1 MMSGGMGGGGYY
13 GGGRGGYGGPMRRM
27 NEAGLDQDETGKI
40 YDHRIVMRLLSYF
53 RPYAAIVIIAFVAT
67 MAYTATV
74 VALPL
79 IVATVIDDYIP
90 DNLSGLNWI
99 VGAFVA
105 VAAAQFLASY
115 LNMRLMALAGQNVL
129 RTLRIELFNHIQRL
143 SMSFFDENEVGRI
156 MSRVQNDVRQLQEV
170 LSIFVNS
177 LGQVLSLIGI
187 VGAMM
192 FLNVRLALITLAV
205 VPILFI
211 ALNIW
216 QRFARRSFMRVR
228 TAIAEVNSGLQ
239 ENISGVRVVQ
249 SLNQEQRNIRRFERS
264 NVANLEANLQAS
276 RLSAALLPTVELLT
290 SLGLALVVFFGGYM
304 VFRGTVEAGVLVAFA
319 LYIQRFFEPVRTL
332 TQEYGSLQRAMVSG
346 ERIFEILDLAPDVV
360 EREDAPDLPP
370 LKGNIAYQGVSF
382 HYHDGE
388 PVLHGVNLDIAPGQT
403 VALVGPT
410 GAGKTTMISLLL
422 RLYDVTEGRIAIDGI
437 DIRDIALDSLYRQVS
452 VVPQEPYLFSG
463 LTITDNIRYNRPD
476 VSSEQIAAAAKAV
489 GAHEFIMK
497 LERGYN
503 TPLQE
508 RGGNLSIGQR
518 QLISFARAI
527 VGEPRI
533 LILDEATANIDTN
546 SEMQIQRALTEM
558 LEHRT
563 AVVIAH
569 RLSTIRNADVIVVLD
584 GGEIV
589 EQGSHDELMALN
601 GMYARLQSFDGP
613 AQERPRQ
620 PHHPDQLR
628 RRAVPTERRGGRPG
642 GPAMRPPMRGGRP
655 GGPAMRPPMRGDGPG
670 GPAMRPPMRGDGP
683 GGPAMRPPMRG
694 DGPGGPAMRPPMRGD
709 GPGGPAMR
717 RPG

>member
-53 RPYAAIVIIAFVAT
+53 RPYATIVIIAFVAT

-79 IVATVIDDYIP
+79 IVAVVIDDYIP
-90 DNLSGLNWI
+90 DDLAGLNWI
-99 VGAFVA
+99 VGVFVA
-105 VAAAQFLASY
+105 VAAVQFLASY

-170 LSIFVNS
+170 LPIFVNS
-177 LGQVLSLIGI
+177 LGQVMSLIGI

-192 FLNVRLALITLAV
+192 FLNVRLALITLSV

-276 RLSAALLPTVELLT
+276 RLSSALLPTVEILT

-304 VFRGTVEAGVLVAFA
+304 VFGGSVEAGVLVAFA

-360 EREDAPDLPP
+360 EREDAPDLPL
-370 LKGNIAYQGVSF
+370 LKGSIAYQDVSF
-382 HYHDGE
+382 RYHDDE
-388 PVLHGVNLDIAPGQT
+388 PVLHGVNLDITPGQT
-403 VALVGPT
+403 VAFVGPT

-422 RLYDVTEGRIAIDGI
+422 RLYDVTEGRIAIDGV

-463 LTITDNIRYNRPD
+463 LTIADNIRYNRSD
-476 VSSEQIAAAAKAV
+476 VSNEQIAAAAKAV

-497 LERGYN
+497 LERGYD

-518 QLISFARAI
+518 QLISFARAV

-584 GGEIV
+584 GGKIV

-601 GMYARLQSFDGP
+601 GMYAKLQSFDGP
-613 AQERPRQ
+613 TQERPHQ
-620 PHHPDQLR
+620 PHPDQLR
-628 RRAVPTERRGGRPG
+628 RRAAQWAQRGGRPG
-642 GPAMRPPMRGGRP
+642 S
-655 GGPAMRPPMRGDGPG
+655 GGPGMRPPMRGDGPG
-670 GPAMRPPMRGDGP
+670 SGGPGMRPPMRGDGP
-683 GGPAMRPPMRG
+683 G
-694 DGPGGPAMRPPMRGD
+694 PGGPG
-709 GPGGPAMR
+709 MR
-717 RPG
+717 RPE

>member
-1 MMSGGMGGGGYY
+1 MMSGGMGGGYY

-79 IVATVIDDYIP
+79 IVATVIDDYIRAG
-90 DNLSGLNWI
+90 DLSGLNWI

-156 MSRVQNDVRQLQEV
+156 MSRVQNDVRQLQEAMA
-170 LSIFVNS
+170 IFVNS

-360 EREDAPDLPP
+360 EQEDAPDLPP

-463 LTITDNIRYNRPD
+463 LTITDNIRYNRAD

-497 LERGYN
+497 LERGYD

-628 RRAVPTERRGGRPG
+628 RRAAQWAQRGDGPG
-642 GPAMRPPMRGGRP
+642 GPGT
-655 GGPAMRPPMRGDGPG
+655 RPPMRGDGPG
-670 GPAMRPPMRGDGP
+670 GPG
-683 GGPAMRPPMRG
+683 
-694 DGPGGPAMRPPMRGD
+694 
-709 GPGGPAMR
+709 MR
-717 RPG
+717 RPE

>member
-1 MMSGGMGGGGYY
+1 MMSGGMGGGYY

-53 RPYAAIVIIAFVAT
+53 RPYAAIVIISFVAT

-79 IVATVIDDYIP
+79 IVATVIDDYIRAG
-90 DNLSGLNWI
+90 DLSGLNWI

-360 EREDAPDLPP
+360 EQEDAPDLPP
-370 LKGNIAYQGVSF
+370 LKGNISYQGVSF

-546 SEMQIQRALTEM
+546 SEMQIQRALREM

-584 GGEIV
+584 GGKIV

-628 RRAVPTERRGGRPG
+628 RRAAQWAQRGGRPG
-642 GPAMRPPMRGGRP
+642 GPG
-655 GGPAMRPPMRGDGPG
+655 MRPPMRGDGPG
-670 GPAMRPPMRGDGP
+670 GPGT
-683 GGPAMRPPMRG
+683 
-694 DGPGGPAMRPPMRGD
+694 
-709 GPGGPAMR
+709 R
-717 RPG
+717 RPE

>member
-13 GGGRGGYGGPMRRM
+13 GGGRGGYGGSMRRM

-40 YDHRIVMRLLSYF
+40 YDHRIVMRLFSYF
-53 RPYAAIVIIAFVAT
+53 RPYTTIVIIAFVAT

-79 IVATVIDDYIP
+79 IVAVVIDDYIP
-90 DNLSGLNWI
+90 DDLAGLNWI
-99 VGAFVA
+99 VGVFVA
-105 VAAAQFLASY
+105 VAAVQFLASY

-170 LSIFVNS
+170 LPIFVNS
-177 LGQVLSLIGI
+177 LGQVMSLIGI

-192 FLNVRLALITLAV
+192 FLNVRLALITLSV

-276 RLSAALLPTVELLT
+276 RLSSALLPTVEILT

-304 VFRGTVEAGVLVAFA
+304 VFGGSVEAGVLVAFA

-360 EREDAPDLPP
+360 EREDAPDLPL
-370 LKGNIAYQGVSF
+370 LKGSIAYQDVSF
-382 HYHDGE
+382 HYHDDE

-403 VALVGPT
+403 VAFVGPT

-422 RLYDVTEGRIAIDGI
+422 RLYDVTEGRIAIDGV

-463 LTITDNIRYNRPD
+463 LTIADNIRYNRAD
-476 VSSEQIAAAAKAV
+476 VSNEQIAAAAKAV

-497 LERGYN
+497 LERGYD

-518 QLISFARAI
+518 QLISFARAV

-584 GGEIV
+584 GGKIV

-613 AQERPRQ
+613 TQEQ
-620 PHHPDQLR
+620 PTQPHPDQLR
-628 RRAVPTERRGGRPG
+628 RRAAQWAQRGSRPG
-642 GPAMRPPMRGGRP
+642 S
-655 GGPAMRPPMRGDGPG
+655 GGPGMRPPMRGDGPG
-670 GPAMRPPMRGDGP
+670 P
-683 GGPAMRPPMRG
+683 GGPG
-694 DGPGGPAMRPPMRGD
+694 
-709 GPGGPAMR
+709 MR
-717 RPG
+717 RPE

>member
-79 IVATVIDDYIP
+79 IVATVIDDYIRAG
-90 DNLSGLNWI
+90 DISGLNWI

-463 LTITDNIRYNRPD
+463 LTIADNIRYNRAD

-497 LERGYN
+497 LDRGYD

-546 SEMQIQRALTEM
+546 SEMQIQRALREM

-584 GGEIV
+584 GGKIV

-628 RRAVPTERRGGRPG
+628 RRA
-642 GPAMRPPMRGGRP
+642 AQWAQRGGRP

-670 GPAMRPPMRGDGP
+670 GPGTCPPMRGDGP
-683 GGPAMRPPMRG
+683 GGPG
-694 DGPGGPAMRPPMRGD
+694 T
-709 GPGGPAMR
+709 R
-717 RPG
+717 RPE

>member
-53 RPYAAIVIIAFVAT
+53 RPYATIVIIAFVAT

-79 IVATVIDDYIP
+79 IVAMVIDDYIP

-99 VGAFVA
+99 VGVFVA
-105 VAAAQFLASY
+105 VAAAQFIASY

-177 LGQVLSLIGI
+177 LGQVLSLVGI

-192 FLNVRLALITLAV
+192 FLNVRLALITLSV

-211 ALNIW
+211 ALHIW

-276 RLSAALLPTVELLT
+276 RLSAALLPTVEILT

-304 VFRGTVEAGVLVAFA
+304 VFGGSVEAGVLVAFA

-346 ERIFEILDLAPDVV
+346 ERIFEILDLAPDVI

-370 LKGNIAYQGVSF
+370 LKGNIAYQDVSF

-403 VALVGPT
+403 VAFVGPT

-422 RLYDVTEGRIAIDGI
+422 RLYDVTEGRIAIDGV

-463 LTITDNIRYNRPD
+463 LTIADNIRYNRAD
-476 VSSEQIAAAAKAV
+476 VSNEQVAAAAKAV

-497 LERGYN
+497 LERGYD

-518 QLISFARAI
+518 QLISFARAV

-584 GGEIV
+584 GGKIV

-601 GMYARLQSFDGP
+601 GMYARLQSFDSP
-613 AQERPRQ
+613 TQERPHQ
-620 PHHPDQLR
+620 PHPDQLR
-628 RRAVPTERRGGRPG
+628 RRAAQWSQRGGGPGPG
-642 GPAMRPPMRGGRP
+642 GPG
-655 GGPAMRPPMRGDGPG
+655 MRPPMRGDGPG
-670 GPAMRPPMRGDGP
+670 PGGPGMRPPMRGDGP
-683 GGPAMRPPMRG
+683 G
-694 DGPGGPAMRPPMRGD
+694 PGGPG
-709 GPGGPAMR
+709 MR
-717 RPG
+717 RPE

>member
-13 GGGRGGYGGPMRRM
+13 GGGRGGYGGSMRRM

-53 RPYAAIVIIAFVAT
+53 RPYATIVIIAFVAT

-79 IVATVIDDYIP
+79 IVAVVIDDYIP
-90 DNLSGLNWI
+90 DDLAGLNWI
-99 VGAFVA
+99 VGVFVA
-105 VAAAQFLASY
+105 VAAVQFLASY

-170 LSIFVNS
+170 LPIFVNS
-177 LGQVLSLIGI
+177 LGQVMSLIGI

-192 FLNVRLALITLAV
+192 FLNVRLALITLSV

-276 RLSAALLPTVELLT
+276 RLSAALLPTVEILT

-304 VFRGTVEAGVLVAFA
+304 VFGGSVEAGVLVAFA

-360 EREDAPDLPP
+360 EREGAPDLPP
-370 LKGNIAYQGVSF
+370 LKGSIAYQDVSF
-382 HYHDGE
+382 HYHDDE
-388 PVLHGVNLDIAPGQT
+388 PVLYGVNLDIAPGQT
-403 VALVGPT
+403 VAFVGPT

-422 RLYDVTEGRIAIDGI
+422 RLYDVTEGRIAIDGV

-463 LTITDNIRYNRPD
+463 LTIADNIRYNRAD
-476 VSSEQIAAAAKAV
+476 VSNEQIAAAAKAV

-497 LERGYN
+497 LERGYD

-584 GGEIV
+584 GGKIV

-613 AQERPRQ
+613 TQEQ
-620 PHHPDQLR
+620 PTQPHPDQLR
-628 RRAVPTERRGGRPG
+628 RRAAQWAQRGSRPG
-642 GPAMRPPMRGGRP
+642 S
-655 GGPAMRPPMRGDGPG
+655 GGPGMRPPMRGDGPG
-670 GPAMRPPMRGDGP
+670 SGGPGMRPPMRGDGP
-683 GGPAMRPPMRG
+683 GSG
-694 DGPGGPAMRPPMRGD
+694 GPG
-709 GPGGPAMR
+709 MR
-717 RPG
+717 RPE

>member
-13 GGGRGGYGGPMRRM
+13 GGGRGGYGGSMRRM

-53 RPYAAIVIIAFVAT
+53 RPYATIVIIAFVAT

-79 IVATVIDDYIP
+79 IVAVVIDDYIP
-90 DNLSGLNWI
+90 DDLSGLNWI
-99 VGAFVA
+99 VGVFVA
-105 VAAAQFLASY
+105 VAAVQFLASY

-170 LSIFVNS
+170 LPIFVNS
-177 LGQVLSLIGI
+177 LGQVMSLIGI

-192 FLNVRLALITLAV
+192 FLNVRLALITLSV

-211 ALNIW
+211 ALSIW

-276 RLSAALLPTVELLT
+276 RLSSALLPTVEILT

-304 VFRGTVEAGVLVAFA
+304 VFGGSVEAGVLVAFA

-370 LKGNIAYQGVSF
+370 LKGSIAYQDVSF
-382 HYHDGE
+382 HYHDDE

-403 VALVGPT
+403 VAFVGPT

-422 RLYDVTEGRIAIDGI
+422 RLYDVTEGRIAIDGV

-463 LTITDNIRYNRPD
+463 LTIADNIRYNRAD
-476 VSSEQIAAAAKAV
+476 VSNEQIAAAAKAV

-497 LERGYN
+497 LERGYD

-518 QLISFARAI
+518 QLISFARAV

-546 SEMQIQRALTEM
+546 SEMQIQHALTEM

-584 GGEIV
+584 GGKIV
-589 EQGSHDELMALN
+589 EQGSHGELMALN

-613 AQERPRQ
+613 TQEQ
-620 PHHPDQLR
+620 PTQPHPDQLR
-628 RRAVPTERRGGRPG
+628 RRAAQWAQRGSRPG
-642 GPAMRPPMRGGRP
+642 S
-655 GGPAMRPPMRGDGPG
+655 GGPGMRPPMRGDGPG
-670 GPAMRPPMRGDGP
+670 P
-683 GGPAMRPPMRG
+683 GGPG
-694 DGPGGPAMRPPMRGD
+694 
-709 GPGGPAMR
+709 MR
-717 RPG
+717 RPE

>member
-13 GGGRGGYGGPMRRM
+13 GGRGYGGPMRRM
-27 NEAGLDQDETGKI
+27 NEAELDQDEAGKI
-40 YDHRIVMRLLSYF
+40 YDHRIVTRLLSYF
-53 RPYAAIVIIAFVAT
+53 RPYASIVIVAFIAT

-79 IVATVIDDYIP
+79 IVARVIDDYIRP
-90 DNLSGLNWI
+90 GDLSGLNWI
-99 VGAFVA
+99 VGVFVA

-129 RTLRIELFNHIQRL
+129 RTLRVELFNHIQRL
-143 SMSFFDENEVGRI
+143 SMSFFDKNEVGRI

-170 LSIFVNS
+170 LSVFVNS
-177 LGQVLSLIGI
+177 FGQILSLIGI

-192 FLNVRLALITLAV
+192 FLNVQLALITLSV

-211 ALNIW
+211 ALNVW

-249 SLNQEQRNIRRFERS
+249 SLNQEERNIRRFEQS
-264 NVANLEANLQAS
+264 NVANLQANLQAS

-304 VFRGTVEAGVLVAFA
+304 VFGGDVEAGVLVAFA

-346 ERIFEILDLAPDVV
+346 ERIFEILDRTPDVV
-360 EREDAPDLPP
+360 ERDDAPNLPP
-370 LKGNIAYQGVSF
+370 IKGNITYQDVSF
-382 HYHDGE
+382 HYQDGE
-388 PVLHGVNLDIAPGQT
+388 PVLQSVNLDIAAGQT
-403 VALVGPT
+403 VAFVGPT
-410 GAGKTTMISLLL
+410 GAGKTTMVSLLL
-422 RLYDVTEGRIAIDGI
+422 RLYDVTEGRIAIDGV
-437 DIRDIALDSLYRQVS
+437 DVRDIALDSLYYQVS

-463 LTITDNIRYNRPD
+463 STIADNIRYNRAG
-476 VSSEQIAAAAKAV
+476 VSDEQITAAAKAV
-489 GAHEFIMK
+489 GAHEFITK
-497 LERGYN
+497 LERGYD

-508 RGGNLSIGQR
+508 RGGNLSRGQR
-518 QLISFARAI
+518 QLISFARAV
-527 VGEPRI
+527 VGEPRV

-569 RLSTIRNADVIVVLD
+569 RLSTIRNADVIAVLD
-584 GGEIV
+584 GGKIV
-589 EQGSHDELMALN
+589 EQGSHDELTALN
-601 GMYARLQSFDGP
+601 GMYARLQSFDSAGQEHLHQPKPGQLPRRQP
-613 AQERPRQ
+613 AQWSQ
-620 PHHPDQLR
+620 
-628 RRAVPTERRGGRPG
+628 RGGHSPRRPG
-642 GPAMRPPMRGGRP
+642 MRPPMRGP
-655 GGPAMRPPMRGDGPG
+655 E
-670 GPAMRPPMRGDGP
+670 
-683 GGPAMRPPMRG
+683 
-694 DGPGGPAMRPPMRGD
+694 
-709 GPGGPAMR
+709 
-717 RPG
+717 

>member
-53 RPYAAIVIIAFVAT
+53 RPYATIVIIAFVAT

-79 IVATVIDDYIP
+79 IVAVVIDDYIP
-90 DNLSGLNWI
+90 DDLAGLNWI
-99 VGAFVA
+99 VGVFVA
-105 VAAAQFLASY
+105 VAAVQFLASY

-170 LSIFVNS
+170 LPIFVNS
-177 LGQVLSLIGI
+177 LGQVMSLIGI

-192 FLNVRLALITLAV
+192 FLNVRLALITLSV

-211 ALNIW
+211 ALSIW

-276 RLSAALLPTVELLT
+276 RLSSALLPTVEILT

-304 VFRGTVEAGVLVAFA
+304 VFGGSVEAGVLVAFA

-360 EREDAPDLPP
+360 EREDAPDLPL
-370 LKGNIAYQGVSF
+370 LKGSIAYQDVSF
-382 HYHDGE
+382 HYHDDE

-403 VALVGPT
+403 VAFVGPT

-422 RLYDVTEGRIAIDGI
+422 RLYDVTEGRIAIDGV

-463 LTITDNIRYNRPD
+463 LTIADNIRYNRAD
-476 VSSEQIAAAAKAV
+476 VSNEQIAAAAKAV

-497 LERGYN
+497 LERGYD

-518 QLISFARAI
+518 QLISFARAV

-546 SEMQIQRALTEM
+546 SEMQIQHALTEM

-584 GGEIV
+584 GGKIV

-613 AQERPRQ
+613 TQEQ
-620 PHHPDQLR
+620 PTQPHPDQLR
-628 RRAVPTERRGGRPG
+628 RRAAQWAQRGSRPG
-642 GPAMRPPMRGGRP
+642 S
-655 GGPAMRPPMRGDGPG
+655 GGPGMRPPMRGDGPG
-670 GPAMRPPMRGDGP
+670 SGGPGMRPPMRGDGP
-683 GGPAMRPPMRG
+683 G
-694 DGPGGPAMRPPMRGD
+694 PGGPG
-709 GPGGPAMR
+709 MR
-717 RPG
+717 RPE

>member
-79 IVATVIDDYIP
+79 IVATVIDDYIRAG
-90 DNLSGLNWI
+90 DLSGLNWI

-264 NVANLEANLQAS
+264 NVANLEANLHAS

-360 EREDAPDLPP
+360 EQEDAPDLPP
-370 LKGNIAYQGVSF
+370 LKGNIAYQDVSF

-388 PVLHGVNLDIAPGQT
+388 PVLHGVNLDIAPGHT

-437 DIRDIALDSLYRQVS
+437 DIRDITLDSLYRQVS

-463 LTITDNIRYNRPD
+463 LTITDNIRYNRAD

-497 LERGYN
+497 LERGYD

-546 SEMQIQRALTEM
+546 SEMQIQRALREM

-628 RRAVPTERRGGRPG
+628 RRAAQWAQRGDGPG
-642 GPAMRPPMRGGRP
+642 GPG
-655 GGPAMRPPMRGDGPG
+655 MRPPMRGDGSG
-670 GPAMRPPMRGDGP
+670 GPG
-683 GGPAMRPPMRG
+683 
-694 DGPGGPAMRPPMRGD
+694 
-709 GPGGPAMR
+709 MR
-717 RPG
+717 RPE

>member
-79 IVATVIDDYIP
+79 IVATVIDDYIRAG
-90 DNLSGLNWI
+90 DLSGLNWI

-249 SLNQEQRNIRRFERS
+249 SLSQEQRNIRRFERS

-463 LTITDNIRYNRPD
+463 LTIADNIRYNRPD
-476 VSSEQIAAAAKAV
+476 VSNEQIAAAAKAV

-620 PHHPDQLR
+620 PHHPDQMR
-628 RRAVPTERRGGRPG
+628 RRA
-642 GPAMRPPMRGGRP
+642 AQWAQRGGRP

-670 GPAMRPPMRGDGP
+670 GPG
-683 GGPAMRPPMRG
+683 
-694 DGPGGPAMRPPMRGD
+694 
-709 GPGGPAMR
+709 MR
-717 RPG
+717 RPE

>member
-53 RPYAAIVIIAFVAT
+53 RPYAAVVIIAFVAT

-79 IVATVIDDYIP
+79 IVATVIDDYIRAG
-90 DNLSGLNWI
+90 DLSGLNWI

-170 LSIFVNS
+170 MAIFVNS

-276 RLSAALLPTVELLT
+276 RLSAALLPTVEILT

-360 EREDAPDLPP
+360 EQEDAPDLPP
-370 LKGNIAYQGVSF
+370 LKGNIAYQDVSF

-403 VALVGPT
+403 VAFVGPT

-463 LTITDNIRYNRPD
+463 LTITDNIRYNRAD
-476 VSSEQIAAAAKAV
+476 VSNEQIAAAAKAV

-497 LERGYN
+497 LERGYD

-620 PHHPDQLR
+620 SHHPDQLR

-642 GPAMRPPMRGGRP
+642 GPGMRPPMRGDGPGGPGMRPPMRGGRP
-655 GGPAMRPPMRGDGPG
+655 GGPG
-670 GPAMRPPMRGDGP
+670 
-683 GGPAMRPPMRG
+683 
-694 DGPGGPAMRPPMRGD
+694 
-709 GPGGPAMR
+709 MR
-717 RPG
+717 RPE

>member
-13 GGGRGGYGGPMRRM
+13 GGGRAGYGGPMRRM

-53 RPYAAIVIIAFVAT
+53 RPYATIVIIAFVAT

-79 IVATVIDDYIP
+79 IVAVVIDDYIP
-90 DNLSGLNWI
+90 DDLAGLNWI
-99 VGAFVA
+99 VGVFVA
-105 VAAAQFLASY
+105 VAAVQFLASY

-170 LSIFVNS
+170 LPIFVNS
-177 LGQVLSLIGI
+177 LGQVMSLIGI

-192 FLNVRLALITLAV
+192 FLNVRLALITLSV

-276 RLSAALLPTVELLT
+276 RLSSALLPTVEILT

-304 VFRGTVEAGVLVAFA
+304 VFGGSVEAGVLVAFA

-370 LKGNIAYQGVSF
+370 LKGSIAYQDVSF
-382 HYHDGE
+382 HYHDDE
-388 PVLHGVNLDIAPGQT
+388 PVLHGVNLDITPGQT
-403 VALVGPT
+403 VAFVGPT

-422 RLYDVTEGRIAIDGI
+422 RLYDVTEGRIAIDGV

-463 LTITDNIRYNRPD
+463 LTIADNIRYNRAD
-476 VSSEQIAAAAKAV
+476 VSNEQIAAVAKAV

-497 LERGYN
+497 LERGYD

-518 QLISFARAI
+518 QLISFARAV

-584 GGEIV
+584 GGKIV

-613 AQERPRQ
+613 TQEQ
-620 PHHPDQLR
+620 PPQPHPDQLR
-628 RRAVPTERRGGRPG
+628 RRAAQWAQRGGRPG
-642 GPAMRPPMRGGRP
+642 S
-655 GGPAMRPPMRGDGPG
+655 GGPGMRPPMRGDGPG
-670 GPAMRPPMRGDGP
+670 
-683 GGPAMRPPMRG
+683 
-694 DGPGGPAMRPPMRGD
+694 
-709 GPGGPAMR
+709 PGGPAMR
-717 RPG
+717 RPE

>member
-53 RPYAAIVIIAFVAT
+53 RPYATIVIIAFVAT

-79 IVATVIDDYIP
+79 IVAVVIDDYIP
-90 DNLSGLNWI
+90 DDLAGLNWI
-99 VGAFVA
+99 VGVFVA
-105 VAAAQFLASY
+105 VAAVQFLASY

-170 LSIFVNS
+170 LPIFVNS
-177 LGQVLSLIGI
+177 LGQVMSLIGI

-192 FLNVRLALITLAV
+192 FLNVRLALITLSV

-276 RLSAALLPTVELLT
+276 RLGSALLPTVEILT

-304 VFRGTVEAGVLVAFA
+304 VFGGSVEAGVLVAFA

-360 EREDAPDLPP
+360 EREDAPDLPL
-370 LKGNIAYQGVSF
+370 LKGSIAYQDVSF
-382 HYHDGE
+382 HYHDDE

-403 VALVGPT
+403 AAFVGPT

-422 RLYDVTEGRIAIDGI
+422 RLYDVTEGRIAIDGV
-437 DIRDIALDSLYRQVS
+437 DIRDIVLDSLYRQVS

-463 LTITDNIRYNRPD
+463 LTIADNIRYNRAD
-476 VSSEQIAAAAKAV
+476 VSNEQIAAAAKAV

-497 LERGYN
+497 LERGYD

-518 QLISFARAI
+518 QLISFTRAV

-584 GGEIV
+584 GGKIV
-589 EQGSHDELMALN
+589 EQGSHGELMALN

-613 AQERPRQ
+613 TQERPHQ
-620 PHHPDQLR
+620 PHPDQLR
-628 RRAVPTERRGGRPG
+628 RRAAQWAQRGGRPG
-642 GPAMRPPMRGGRP
+642 A
-655 GGPAMRPPMRGDGPG
+655 GGPGMRPPMRGDGPG
-670 GPAMRPPMRGDGP
+670 SGGPGMRPPMRGDGP
-683 GGPAMRPPMRG
+683 GSG
-694 DGPGGPAMRPPMRGD
+694 GPG
-709 GPGGPAMR
+709 MR
-717 RPG
+717 RPE

>member
-79 IVATVIDDYIP
+79 IVATVIDDYIRAG
-90 DNLSGLNWI
+90 DLSGLNWI

-463 LTITDNIRYNRPD
+463 LTIADNIRYNRPD
-476 VSSEQIAAAAKAV
+476 VSNEQIAAAAKAV

-546 SEMQIQRALTEM
+546 SEMQIQRALREM

-584 GGEIV
+584 GGKIV

-628 RRAVPTERRGGRPG
+628 RRAAQWAQRRGRPG
-642 GPAMRPPMRGGRP
+642 GPG
-655 GGPAMRPPMRGDGPG
+655 MRPPMRGDGPG
-670 GPAMRPPMRGDGP
+670 GPGMRPPMRGDGP
-683 GGPAMRPPMRG
+683 GGPG
-694 DGPGGPAMRPPMRGD
+694 T
-709 GPGGPAMR
+709 R
-717 RPG
+717 RPE